1 MAYQRP
7 LHGGYRDGEN
17 LLIRDLLAEDP
28 EMLNLAIGLLFSY
41 NLKTMVRY
49 WAGRRAQ
56 YFENQRTCLT
66 AVDLNA

>member
-41 NLKTMVRY
+41 
-49 WAGRRAQ
+49 
-56 YFENQRTCLT
+56 EP
-66 AVDLNA
+66 